1 MRPTTGTDPLLALLD
16 EAADG
21 LLLVDAGGELL
32 VANRTFRRWADR
44 LGLSLEGPLVD
55 RLVELADRTT
65 EPYAFAAAVEALR
78 EGPGSVELEDAVA
91 GGVYRL
97 HVSPAE
103 DAGRAWTLRDVTRER
118 DADRARDDRVA
129 ALGHE
134 LRTPLTAMAGFIEL
148 LEDGGAGPLTTEQA
162 RYLEIVRRATER
174 LQALVDEL
182 LDDGREAQ

>member
-1 MRPTTGTDPLLALLD
+1 MRPTTEADPLLALLD
-16 EAADG
+16 ETADG
-21 LLLVDAGGELL
+21 LLLVDAGGDMLL
-32 VANRTFRRWADR
+32 ANRAFRQWAGR
-44 LGLSLEGPLVD
+44 LGLSLDGRLAD

-65 EPYAFAAAVEALR
+65 EPYAFAAAVEVLR
-78 EGPGSVELEDAVA
+78 DVAGSVEFEDAVA

-97 HVSPAE
+97 HVSAAE
-103 DAGRAWTLRDVTRER
+103 EAGRAWTVRDVTRER

-162 RYLEIVRRATER
+162 RYLEIVHRATER
-174 LQALVDEL
+174 LQVLVDEL
-182 LDDGREAQ
+182 LDDGREPE